1 MKHLYRNLICFLLII
16 CAVGGI
22 VLMALNLMDILD
34 DNLSTISRSI
44 SGGTNANWGY
54 NISAKEKTVMT
65 VTSNYSGTFYM
76 RSDSWGEPKDSQCT
90 DFKSG
95 EKYTGST
102 TYNPLGYF
110 TKKVI
115 KSGAKKYNFSVDLE
129 SNNTYLLRPDYSE
142 LGLDDSKSTDVAA
155 KPSQKQYSGTFYP
168 DVNEDIVKATSFDD
182 EIITAEEETYQKYVH
197 QKYTVLPG
205 NQTEQA
211 ELKERL
217 LKYIRDKGMN
227 PDSSTIVSD
236 ITNYFNTNYYY
247 AMPDIPK
254 NENYALYFLEKCDH
268 GICNNFASASYYL
281 YRALGIPTRIACGY
295 LVMNPES
302 NGDGTYTYDVKVKQC
317 HAWNEIYV
325 DGSGWKRVDNTASRT
340 DLDDS
345 DFENKNDSIGKISSS
360 VPDYSSGSGDGE
372 GISGGEHISSGKGDG
387 KGSGTTTQGGG
398 EPVVDN
404 VNYGKGI
411 IEIKDQYNKTYDGTQ
426 QYMDPNDFFVLS
438 DYTFVEDMDYLNEE
452 IDISS
457 ENPKT
462 LNEIIELIGENDEIQ
477 YEFKYRNSTRTEP
490 GSYQFVCTSFKIINA
505 QGYDVTKR
513 YGITFVDSND
523 TKTNIS
529 VNKKAPLMTVDKYTI
544 PDKDIIGNTNI
555 DVTELPYTI
564 DKTQLS
570 LYVFNL
576 PNGFNG
582 EFNLPK
588 TTLTMD
594 DFVLSEDMTKYVC
607 TLTPTLTIKDS
618 SGVDRTDNFSFT
630 LKDIT
635 FSYKPAE

>member
-1 MKHLYRNLICFLLII
+1 
-16 CAVGGI
+16 
-22 VLMALNLMDILD
+22 
-34 DNLSTISRSI
+34 
-44 SGGTNANWGY
+44 
-54 NISAKEKTVMT
+54 
-65 VTSNYSGTFYM
+65 
-76 RSDSWGEPKDSQCT
+76 
-90 DFKSG
+90 
-95 EKYTGST
+95 
-102 TYNPLGYF
+102 
-110 TKKVI
+110 
-115 KSGAKKYNFSVDLE
+115 
-129 SNNTYLLRPDYSE
+129 
-142 LGLDDSKSTDVAA
+142 
-155 KPSQKQYSGTFYP
+155 
-168 DVNEDIVKATSFDD
+168 
-182 EIITAEEETYQKYVH
+182 
-197 QKYTVLPG
+197 
-205 NQTEQA
+205 
-211 ELKERL
+211 
-217 LKYIRDKGMN
+217 
-227 PDSSTIVSD
+227 
-236 ITNYFNTNYYY
+236 
-247 AMPDIPK
+247 
-254 NENYALYFLEKCDH
+254 
-268 GICNNFASASYYL
+268 
-281 YRALGIPTRIACGY
+281 
-295 LVMNPES
+295 MNPES